1 MVEAAKK
8 RKQRERQLESN
19 EEETHIVEAAKKRK
33 QRERKLESNPEEIHI
48 IEAKIKRKQRG
59 RKLESNPEETHI
71 IEAKIKRNQRA
82 KTRNSRSQ
90 NDRLR
95 NFRRAVLFGPI
106 FVCSCCHVKH
116 YESNVNKLDANLEA
130 KLFEK
135 YPACYLEC
143 VRKFIKVEIK
153 EDKNYYLC

>member
-1 MVEAAKK
+1 MLINAD
-8 RKQRERQLESN
+8 
-19 EEETHIVEAAKKRK
+19 ETHIVEAAKKRK
-33 QRERKLESNPEEIHI
+33 QRESKLEI
-48 IEAKIKRKQRG
+48 
-59 RKLESNPEETHI
+59 NPEETHIVEAARKTKQRKRQLEVNAEELHRVETGTKKKQRERKMDENANKLHI

-116 YESNVNKLDANLEA
+116 YESNVNKVDANLEA
-130 KLFEK
+130 KLVEK
-135 YPACYLEC
+135 
-143 VRKFIKVEIK
+143 
-153 EDKNYYLC
+153 